1 MHYTKVFFKHRYTLH
16 CITGFS
22 QLDIFCLISIEEH
35 FCYLMRDSYSGYI
48 FLEGGDVYGDLY
60 VDNKN
65 SSTCLWNTWPE
76 EISGTCLDETSGTCW
91 TFICVSRLINTLVS
105 ALMRFAGLLLWDSD
119 GQRMTFG
126 AMRSFDRPC
135 WQTLYTTL
143 IGTSISSY
151 HSSPCQMSVPFLIC

>member
-1 MHYTKVFFKHRYTLH
+1 MRSIFVTLWGTAIQVTFFWR
-16 CITGFS
+16 
-22 QLDIFCLISIEEH
+22 
-35 FCYLMRDSYSGYI
+35 
-48 FLEGGDVYGDLY
+48 GDVYGDLY

-65 SSTCLWNTWPE
+65 SSTCLWNTCTWPE

>member
-1 MHYTKVFFKHRYTLH
+1 MRSIFVTLWGTAIQVTFFWR
-16 CITGFS
+16 
-22 QLDIFCLISIEEH
+22 
-35 FCYLMRDSYSGYI
+35 
-48 FLEGGDVYGDLY
+48 GDVYGDLY

-91 TFICVSRLINTLVS
+91 TFICVSQLINTLVS

-143 IGTSISSY
+143 IGTSISSL
-151 HSSPCQMSVPFLIC
+151 SDVCTFFNLLTIWRFQVIFMQS

>member
-22 QLDIFCLISIEEH
+22 QSDIFCLILIEEH

-48 FLEGGDVYGDLY
+48 FLEGG
-60 VDNKN
+60 
-65 SSTCLWNTWPE
+65 CLWWPVCRQQKQQYMLMKYMCTWPE

-135 WQTLYTTL
+135 WQTLYTVYSL
-143 IGTSISSY
+143 A
-151 HSSPCQMSVPFLIC
+151 QAFLHIILHHVRCLYLF